1 MATTEQ
7 QLTEARA
14 ALHKLLTGRSVV
26 SVQIDGVT
34 TQYSQAN
41 LPALKS
47 YIESL
52 ESDLGVKSTRRVR
65 PAGVY

>member
-1 MATTEQ
+1 MATTET
-7 QLTEARA
+7 QLAEARQ

-41 LPALKS
+41 LPALRS

-52 ESDLGVKSTRRVR
+52 EFDLGIKSARRVR